1 MLSVEE
7 IRKFIDNDGASVKKQ
22 LAKTGVRYYEGE
34 HDILKKRIFFTDG
47 QGNIKED
54 LLRSNYK
61 IPHPFFNLLA
71 KQQAQYM
78 LSGKES
84 KFNSDIPELQTE
96 LDIYFNDN
104 KRFKAQ
110 MYKFLLGTIVKG
122 WEFMYAYRDDEGRTA
137 FECADSLGVVE
148 VRARETQDHCDYVI
162 RHYIDRYD
170 DECRAIKRIEVW
182 DSTQTYYYVQVDEGD
197 IELDKDEAFN
207 PKPHTMLKKGKKLYR
222 DDYGEIPFYRL
233 DNNDNQCSD
242 LKLIKALIDDYDVM
256 NVGLSN
262 NIEDTQEALY
272 VVKGF
277 EGDDLDEL
285 IENIKAKK
293 HIGVAEDGGVDV
305 QTVDIPVEAR
315 KTKMEIDKEN
325 IFFFG
330 MGVNTEALKDSG
342 STVSVQIK
350 TAYYNLDLKCEGLL
364 PNLEEVLLKM
374 LRLVLDEI
382 NKKNKTAYAIT
393 DVYFNFERETIINE
407 QEKAQIA
414 LLQAQ
419 EQQTRINTLLSTAMQ
434 LGDELTIEQ
443 ICDVYDL
450 DYDEIKS
457 KLPDPEETDPYAL
470 VEEVPGEEGGLIE

>member
-1 MLSVEE
+1 MLTVDE
-7 IRKFIDNDGASVKKQ
+7 IRKFIDNDDASVKKQ
-22 LAKTGVRYYEGE
+22 FARTGLRYYEGE

-47 QGNIKED
+47 KGIIKED

-78 LSGKES
+78 LSGKENR
-84 KFNSDIPELQTE
+84 FNSDIPELQTE

-104 KRFKAQ
+104 ECFEAQ
-110 MYKFLLGTIVKG
+110 LYKFLLGTIVKG
-122 WEFMYAYRDDEGRTA
+122 WEFMYAYRDDDGRTA
-137 FECADSLGVVE
+137 FACADSLGVVE
-148 VRARETQDHCDYVI
+148 VRAKETQDHCDYVI

-170 DECRAIKRIEVW
+170 NECRAIKRIEVW
-182 DSTQTYYYVQVDEGD
+182 DSTQTYYYVQIGEGA
-197 IELDKDEAFN
+197 IELDDTEEFN

-233 DNNDNQCSD
+233 DNNDKQCSD

-272 VVKGF
+272 VVRGF
-277 EGDDLDEL
+277 DGDDLDEL

-293 HIGVAEDGGVDV
+293 HIGVDENGGVDV

-330 MGVNTEALKDSG
+330 MGVNTEALKDSS

-350 TAYYNLDLKCEGLL
+350 TAYYNLDLKCDGLL
-364 PNLEEVLLKM
+364 PNLKQVLRQM
-374 LRLVLDEI
+374 LRIVLDEI
-382 NKKNKTAYAIT
+382 NKKNQTAYKTT
-393 DVYFNFERETIINE
+393 DVWFNFDRETIINE
-407 QEKAQIA
+407 QERAQIA
-414 LLQAQ
+414 LIQAQ
-419 EQQTRINTLLSTAMQ
+419 EQQTRINTLLSTAVQ
-434 LGDELTIEQ
+434 LGDELTVQQ

-450 DYDEIKS
+450 DYDEIKNL
-457 KLPDPEETDPYAL
+457 LPDPEETDLYAK
-470 VEEVPGEEGGLIE
+470 VDEIPVEEGGLIE

>member
-7 IRKFIDNDGASVKKQ
+7 IRRFIDNDEASAKKRFARQ
-22 LAKTGVRYYEGE
+22 GVAYYEGE
-34 HDILKKRIFFTDG
+34 HDILKKRIFFVDG
-47 QGNIKED
+47 KGEAKED

-78 LSGKES
+78 LSGKEN

-110 MYKFLLGTIVKG
+110 LYKFLLGTIVKG
-122 WEFMYAYRDDEGRTA
+122 CEFMYAYRNDEGRTA
-137 FECADSLGVVE
+137 FECADSMGVIE

-170 DECRAIKRIEVW
+170 DECRAIRRIEVW
-182 DSTQTYYYVQVDEGD
+182 DKTQTFYYVQIDDGE
-197 IELDKDEAFN
+197 IELDEYEEFN

-233 DNNDNQCSD
+233 DNNDKQRSD
-242 LKLIKALIDDYDVM
+242 LNLIKPLIDDYDVM

-277 EGDDLDEL
+277 EGDNLDEL

-293 HIGVAEDGGVDV
+293 HIGVTEDGGVDV

-350 TAYYNLDLKCEGLL
+350 TAYYNK
-364 PNLEEVLLKM
+364 
-374 LRLVLDEI
+374 
-382 NKKNKTAYAIT
+382 
-393 DVYFNFERETIINE
+393 
-407 QEKAQIA
+407 
-414 LLQAQ
+414 
-419 EQQTRINTLLSTAMQ
+419 
-434 LGDELTIEQ
+434 
-443 ICDVYDL
+443 
-450 DYDEIKS
+450 
-457 KLPDPEETDPYAL
+457 
-470 VEEVPGEEGGLIE
+470 